1 MSRQCPRCSLFS
13 PPGAVRCDCG
23 HDFQTG
29 KMEPSFVMADVI
41 QKAGGAAKLLE
52 QTGRSNMRTG
62 AILFWLGAGFTVLT
76 YLAGSIRP
84 ESQGGG
90 GFFLFWGAL
99 VFGALQFLRGVDQ
112 RRKGRRLAEHAKR
125 PGSGSAWTIDGVRFD
140 TTGWQL
146 QDASA
151 ATMIWTDPDGDVL
164 SLSHVRG
171 QADVPS
177 GDDLPTLRAR
187 CRQLAAANNGGLVYA
202 DFVNGDGV
210 RAVSLIYKREQLPA
224 YAYTGMVIIPR
235 EGHHFLVT
243 VASIERGT
251 TGMRD
256 AIVTARLV
264 QQGKLD
270 PTKTDENRRIAGWF
284 NDPYDVKY
292 SATALNSVA
301 DGEQYDSIVPSHP
314 LSKVRG
320 TLRTIEKSIA
330 FQP

>member
-1 MSRQCPRCSLFS
+1 LGGRERKATTMSRQCPRCSLFS

-235 EGHHFLVT
+235 EATISSSPSRPSSEGQPACAMRLSLRDWSSR
-243 VASIERGT
+243 ASLTRPRRT
-251 TGMRD
+251 
-256 AIVTARLV
+256 
-264 QQGKLD
+264 
-270 PTKTDENRRIAGWF
+270 RIAGSLGGSMI
-284 NDPYDVKY
+284 P
-292 SATALNSVA
+292 TM
-301 DGEQYDSIVPSHP
+301 
-314 LSKVRG
+314 
-320 TLRTIEKSIA
+320 
-330 FQP
+330 